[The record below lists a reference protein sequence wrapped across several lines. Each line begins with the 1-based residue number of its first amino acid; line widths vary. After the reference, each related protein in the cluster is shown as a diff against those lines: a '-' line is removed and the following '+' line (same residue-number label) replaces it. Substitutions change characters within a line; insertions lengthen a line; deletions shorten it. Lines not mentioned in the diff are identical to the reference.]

1 MHNRTLTLFIAALA
15 LLLLGCPSPQIEQAP
30 VILFPTNGAVYEE
43 GMLVSCTASSDAVWT
58 SSVDGALGSGKTISI
73 DLSPG
78 EHCISAASAEGSTS
92 SINLVVRPAEY
103 VAGTW
108 KILRSSVASA
118 SCVLAPGA
126 YKIFAVGGDS
136 SCTVSVD
143 WSEYQKASTSIMH
156 KSTPPPRILA
166 PVLQVPKNLFSKAK
180 KAQVRSPGNVKAGD
194 TRQFRV
200 ANPEYGTSVPGWT
213 VNAECVYADASIAV
227 WKDSEYTVD
236 PDILA
241 DYLEKL
247 MTIALPRA
255 KALWG
260 AQEEPDNDGKL
271 ALLLTGRLNEQELA
285 VGFFNPCDYF
295 TYNDDPSSADYNPTS
310 NEMDILYMGIPA
322 ANEDRNFNR
331 YSLLATAAH
340 EYQHLVRFS
349 RKTWIRLVLGDPNPP
364 METPSFDE
372 GMSHLTETLVGY
384 GVSGG
389 NVAFAAR
396 YLAGTADFSLC
407 GLDRNGADDSAGKR
421 GMAALFLYYL
431 FSMKGGLMYSQTD
444 PALLVDKGGLAFL
457 ANSIDYYGT
466 GWDYARDRF
475 SKELQSLLLDFGKSI
490 LENSNTSGNTI
501 DTFTGEP
508 VNLDP
513 WMGPLTSPCDP
524 GLTFMLDGPVLL
536 AWCSEYCLI
545 PSSLVFLQSVSK
557 PEKSKLTLI
566 KKSGA
571 GNSMWGFYMRE

>member
-1 MHNRTLTLFIAALA
+1 MHARAIILFIATLA
-15 LLLLGCPSPQIEQAP
+15 LLLSGCPSPQIEQAP
-30 VILFPTNGAVYEE
+30 IILFPASGAVYEE
-43 GMLVSCTASSDAVWT
+43 GSLVSFTASSDAVWT
-58 SSVDGALGSGKTISI
+58 SSLDGALGSGKTISI

-92 SINLVVRPAEY
+92 SINLVIRPVEY
-103 VAGTW
+103 VAGAW
-108 KILRSSVASA
+108 KILRSGAASA

-126 YKIFAVGGDS
+126 YKIFAVGGAS
-136 SCTVSVD
+136 GSTVALD
-143 WSEYQKASTSIMH
+143 WSVYQKNRGSAINSTAL
-156 KSTPPPRILA
+156 PARILA
-166 PVLQVPKNLFSKAK
+166 PALQVPKTLLRSAK
-180 KAQVRSPGNVKAGD
+180 KLQVRLPRTVKAGD
-194 TRQFRV
+194 TRQFSV
-200 ANPEYGTSVPGWT
+200 ANPEYGTGVPGWT
-213 VNAECVYADASIAV
+213 VNAECVYADAAIAV
-227 WKDSEYTVD
+227 WKDTAYSVD

-247 MTIALPRA
+247 VTIALPRA

-260 AQEEPDNDGKL
+260 AQEEPDNDSKL

-295 TYNDDPSSADYNPTS
+295 PYNDNPASADYNPTS
-310 NEMDILYMGIPA
+310 NEIDILYMGIPA

-372 GMSHLTETLVGY
+372 GMSHLTETLTGF

-389 NVAFAAR
+389 NVAFAAY
-396 YLAGTADFSLC
+396 YLSRTADFSLC
-407 GLDRNGADDSAGKR
+407 GLDRNGASDSAGKR

-431 FSMKGGLMYSQTD
+431 FSMKGGLEYSQTD
-444 PALLVDKGGLAFL
+444 PALLVDKGGLVFL

-475 SKELQSLLLDFGKSI
+475 SKELQSLLVDFGKSV
-490 LENSNTSGNTI
+490 LENSGVSGNTI

-513 WMGPLTSPCDP
+513 WMGTLTSPCDP
-524 GLTFMLDGPVLL
+524 NVTFTLEGPVLL
-536 AWCSEYCLI
+536 AWSEEYSLI
-545 PSSLVFLQSVSK
+545 PSSLVFLQAVSK
-557 PEKSKLTLI
+557 PDKSKCSILRT
-566 KKSGA
+566 A
-571 GNSMWGFYMRE
+571 GTGQTCWCFYMDG